1 MRRRLIFAVVL
12 LNLALAGAL
21 VASPLASQV
30 FPASF
35 LRDCCKDEGPE
46 GYCCANCCF
55 FTSDC
60 NGDED
65 CKGL

>member
-35 LRDCCKDEGPE
+35 LRRCTGSPTAC
-46 GYCCANCCF
+46 
-55 FTSDC
+55 TSVTTPL
-60 NGDED
+60 
-65 CKGL
+65 KSPS